1 MSGDAVMKVAPR
13 RSTGSET
20 GSATRIATE
29 VAPVEVL
36 SENWATLWEAI
47 AGRQPDHVA
56 VVIGDRRITWES
68 LDTRAARLAAA
79 FAAYGV
85 GAGAK
90 VAQLMFNCPEYLEST
105 YAAFKVRA
113 STVNVNYRY
122 RAAEIAHVVGDS
134 GAQVL
139 VFHGAF
145 ARVVD
150 QARMTLPAL
159 RLLVQVDDGDGVALL
174 DGAVRYE
181 DLIASHAP
189 AEPIVRSG
197 ADELLLYTGGT
208 TGLPKGVVWRH
219 ADLFQAMAFTGY
231 ASLGIPVPTNPDEVG
246 RTAAELNAAGSSP
259 VNMNA
264 PPLMHGTALFLAM
277 STFVLGGTV
286 VLLAGRSFDPPE
298 LLRLVERER
307 VTQLSI
313 VGDAFARPIVAE
325 LQRST
330 DDIRSLSRIVS
341 TGATLS
347 ADLKRELM
355 ARAPGATVVDMIGA
369 SEGGPFA
376 LAITPPGTDPI
387 ATAKFTATPVT
398 HVFDPDTWER
408 IAPGSGRSGVLAA
421 SGPIPV
427 GYFNDPV
434 KTAATFRDIDGVRYS
449 IPGDHALVDAD
460 GTVHLLGRGSVCI
473 NTGGEKVYPEEVE
486 VVARAAAGIE
496 DCVVVG
502 VPDDRFGE
510 TVVLVASRVAGSS
523 VAEAAVIE
531 HVKANLAAYKAPRRV
546 VFVEQFV
553 RSPSGKADYRWAR
566 SLVFDVT

>member
-1 MSGDAVMKVAPR
+1 MKV
-13 RSTGSET
+13 
-20 GSATRIATE
+20 
-29 VAPVEVL
+29 VPVEVL

-122 RAAEIAHVVGDS
+122 RAPEIAHVVGDS

-259 VNMNA
+259 VNMTA

-408 IAPGSGRSGVLAA
+408 IAPGSARSGVLAA